1 MDVRFEGVHTIEH
14 HLRNTA
20 LQRSERLQTLKPV
33 QCGFSIQKEAAQGT
47 AQVQYEGSINAASDV
62 IIDCS
67 APTVNPPPV
76 DASLH

>member
-20 LQRSERLQTLKPV
+20 LYRLERPQALPLLK
-33 QCGFSIQKEAAQGT
+33 CGFSIQKEAAQGT

-67 APTVNPPPV
+67 APTANPPPV